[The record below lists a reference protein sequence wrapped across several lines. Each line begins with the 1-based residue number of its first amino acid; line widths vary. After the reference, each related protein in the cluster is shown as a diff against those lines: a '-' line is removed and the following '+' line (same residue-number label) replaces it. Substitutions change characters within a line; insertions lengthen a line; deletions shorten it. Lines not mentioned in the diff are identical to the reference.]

1 VAAST
6 ASETTAFL
14 AVVRS
19 GADALCRLAVA
30 GRWTDEAAEGLA
42 AAAAAAGRVE
52 LETARAELCSR
63 ALSGARLQTLPPQLA
78 AEALVRI
85 LAALA
90 PARGVSLWVPGDP
103 SGAAQACS
111 AGDPGE
117 AGRVRAAATA
127 ALAEARSADAS
138 GNLLALPVL
147 SWERPAAALVIH
159 VLKGRRALATELGGD
174 AAGALSVVLEREA
187 LLARGREREGVLVEA
202 SERRLARL
210 AFDIH
215 DGPLQTVAALGL
227 ELGLLGSEPG
237 RTARRDRAPRIGQLH
252 ERVAAL
258 ETELRELTHTLEPT
272 TIARRPLAAT
282 LERQIASFAAQHGV
296 AARLDAPGDLTGLS
310 PSQRIALVRI
320 VHEALTNARDHG
332 GASEIHVE
340 LRADRRGVRACVTDN
355 GCGFDVGRTLPAAAR
370 KGRLG
375 LVGMSERVRLLGGRL
390 DVESRTGG
398 PTTITASLP
407 RWSPIAAAAG
417 DGAAGLPARP
427 VPLQT

>member
-1 VAAST
+1 MAAST
-6 ASETTAFL
+6 TRETTALL
-14 AVVRS
+14 AAVRS
-19 GADALCRLAVA
+19 GANALGRLAVD
-30 GRWTDEAAEGLA
+30 GGWTDEAAEEIA

-63 ALSGARLQTLPPQLA
+63 ALGDARLQTLPPQLA

-90 PARGVSLWVPGDP
+90 PVRGVALWVPGDA
-103 SGAAQACS
+103 SGVLEACS
-111 AGDPGE
+111 AGDLGE
-117 AGRVRAAATA
+117 AGSVREAAEQ
-127 ALAEARSADAS
+127 ALAGAGSVEGPGD
-138 GNLLALPVL
+138 LLALAVR
-147 SWERPAAALVIH
+147 SWERPAAALV
-159 VLKGRRALATELGGD
+159 VRVAYGRRELATELAGD
-174 AAGALSVVLEREA
+174 AALGLSVVLEREA
-187 LLARGREREGVLVEA
+187 LLARGRERERVLVEA

-215 DGPLQTVAALGL
+215 DGPLQTVASLGL
-227 ELGLLGSEPG
+227 ELGLLGSELGHGVEPG
-237 RTARRDRAPRIGQLH
+237 RAPRIAELH

-282 LERQIASFAAQHGV
+282 LERHIASFAAQHGV
-296 AARLDAPGDLTGLS
+296 AARLDSSGDLTGLS
-310 PSQRIALVRI
+310 PSQRIALVRV

-340 LRADRRGVRACVTDN
+340 LRADRRGVRVRVTDD

-390 DVESRTGG
+390 AVESRAGG

-407 RWSPIAAAAG
+407 QWSPVGASAA
-417 DGAAGLPARP
+417 DGAAGSLAGRVPAP
-427 VPLQT
+427 A